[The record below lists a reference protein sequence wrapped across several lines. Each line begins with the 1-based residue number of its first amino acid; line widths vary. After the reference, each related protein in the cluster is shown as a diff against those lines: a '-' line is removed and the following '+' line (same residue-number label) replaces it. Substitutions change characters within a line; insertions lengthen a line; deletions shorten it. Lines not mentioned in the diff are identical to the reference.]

1 MLLAVG
7 FDGKPM
13 RSMRAGLILAALLL
27 ATSAAAAAERLVGRA
42 NVRGGD
48 GDTITVHGVL
58 VRLQGVAAP
67 EIAHPNLGIEEEPGG
82 SEAAAFMR
90 QLVDGKTL
98 VCDLTGER
106 TQGRPVALCYRD
118 GRDVAAEVIAA
129 GLARD
134 CPRFSGGRY
143 ASLERPEA
151 KRLPLPGY
159 CDPP

>member
-98 VCDLTGER
+98 VCDLTG
-106 TQGRPVALCYRD
+106 
-118 GRDVAAEVIAA
+118 
-129 GLARD
+129 
-134 CPRFSGGRY
+134 
-143 ASLERPEA
+143 
-151 KRLPLPGY
+151 
-159 CDPP
+159 